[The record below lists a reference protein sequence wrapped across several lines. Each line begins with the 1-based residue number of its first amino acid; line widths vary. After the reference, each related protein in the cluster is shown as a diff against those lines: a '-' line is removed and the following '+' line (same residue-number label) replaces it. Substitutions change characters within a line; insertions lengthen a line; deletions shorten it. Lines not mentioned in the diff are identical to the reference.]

1 MGFNSMKATVVK
13 KSGGLFPVAPSDID
27 KLNKYANGEIIE
39 VSHRKARFYPLL
51 QKYWALCNMIAQNAK
66 AHSDFDCLNTR
77 ELVSEYIKLKV
88 GHIDSRIVI
97 RDHVHIITKSIS
109 YSAMD
114 QDEFSEFFNKAVD
127 VMSALSG
134 IPVPDLLLN
143 WAEYE
148 CGVQ

>member
-1 MGFNSMKATVVK
+1 M
-13 KSGGLFPVAPSDID
+13 
-27 KLNKYANGEIIE
+27 
-39 VSHRKARFYPLL
+39 
-51 QKYWALCNMIAQNAK
+51 
-66 AHSDFDCLNTR
+66 
-77 ELVSEYIKLKV
+77 
-88 GHIDSRIVI
+88 I

-134 IPVPDLLLN
+134 IPVHDLLLN

-148 CGVQ
+148 CGVV